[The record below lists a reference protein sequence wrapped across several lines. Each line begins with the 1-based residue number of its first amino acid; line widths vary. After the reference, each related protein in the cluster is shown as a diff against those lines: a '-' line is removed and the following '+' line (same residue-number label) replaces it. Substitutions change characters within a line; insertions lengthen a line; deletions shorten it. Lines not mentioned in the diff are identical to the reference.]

1 MKEMIFFFSHTKSLS
16 NLGKKAV
23 EYTASK
29 SDRKAR
35 KKYIREDKEELAII
49 VTTMSRLPTTV
60 TMYMSRNI
68 VNNSLCPVGSGVRLR
83 KINSM
88 TLLLCLIYSS
98 VCIVSKSLQ
107 KRKYYEFW
115 SGPWSHSIRKHILI
129 ILYIVGNPQKS
140 WNNHLFSSSC
150 KGLHQFLLISL

>member
-1 MKEMIFFFSHTKSLS
+1 MNRQAMKEMIFFSHTKSLS

-107 KRKYYEFW
+107 KRKYYEF
-115 SGPWSHSIRKHILI
+115 
-129 ILYIVGNPQKS
+129 
-140 WNNHLFSSSC
+140 
-150 KGLHQFLLISL
+150 

>member
-1 MKEMIFFFSHTKSLS
+1 MPHNDHRPSPPSGRPQNHKISAPRKDEQTSYEGNDLFFSHTKSLS

-49 VTTMSRLPTTV
+49 VTTMSRLPT

-107 KRKYYEFW
+107 KRKYYEF
-115 SGPWSHSIRKHILI
+115 
-129 ILYIVGNPQKS
+129 
-140 WNNHLFSSSC
+140 
-150 KGLHQFLLISL
+150 